1 MKTTIIAVWAVSA
14 ATLTGCAS
22 HDRSYATTVE
32 LTDSSISQGG
42 ASFDPPVD
50 VSARFD
56 DVVHV
61 YTGPDKNIAVDF
73 DTGPLLAGVRD
84 GDTFTAVTSTVRSY
98 ASGGCTIDH
107 AFEFTLDGAFPD
119 GALGGTLEV
128 SATQASDCAGY
139 DVELSWEFTLTS
151 TRLTA
156 AGAHLPSGGGE
167 GDDGAASSNPWP
179 VQF

>member
-1 MKTTIIAVWAVSA
+1 MKKR
-14 ATLTGCAS
+14 TLTLLGLVAAGLPGCAS
-22 HDRSYATTVE
+22 HDRSYATSVE

-61 YTGPDKNIAVDF
+61 YTGPDKAIAVDF

-84 GDTFTAVTSTVRSY
+84 GDTFTAVTSTVRAYESN
-98 ASGGCTIDH
+98 GCTIDH
-107 AFEFTLDGAFPD
+107 AFEFTLDGEFPD
-119 GALGGTLEV
+119 GALGGILEV

-139 DVELSWEFTLTS
+139 EVELSWEFTLTS

-156 AGAHLPSGGGE
+156 AGSHLPSGGGE
-167 GDDGAASSNPWP
+167 ADGATSSNPWP